1 MSFELK
7 QTITQII
14 AFLIML
20 WILNRYTWKPL
31 LALLDER
38 SRKIR
43 DLFSEAED
51 KNREADLKALAYDKK
66 IREIKTEGQVL
77 IQKAITDANRISDEL
92 RAQAQ
97 NKAQQIIQKGHEQSE
112 RDLQKARV
120 EFKKDMVEV
129 AFSALEKLIQV
140 RLNKEER
147 DAFALKLL
155 DDI

>member
-147 DAFALKLL
+147 DAFALKLF